1 MMSRSGRRW
10 TTGTIGALLIAGTL
24 ASAQA
29 PGAAVPGASTPG
41 AKPTQPP
48 RDTPAQQ
55 NGDQKTPSGRI
66 RGRVLAADSG
76 RAVKRARVFLSA
88 PELPDGRGTL
98 TDDNGLFDFVELPAG
113 RYSLRVSKAGYVSI
127 SYGQRRPLQAGT
139 PLQLLDGQ
147 QLTSIEMR
155 LPRGSAIAGHLFD
168 ESGDPAVGAMVR
180 AMRYDYAQGA
190 RQLVAAGSAQTDDQG
205 YYRIWGLNPGEYYVN
220 ATVRNFAPFGGR
232 GGGAPVGRGGAAP
245 AFGRGAGFPGGRGAP
260 PPPVDDPEP
269 VGYAPTFYPGVPSV
283 NESRPVTVGLGADAL
298 EIDFGLLLVH
308 TSRVAGHVRNSDNTP
323 ASSGNINLF
332 PEGTPVAR
340 AMNLGSRIEW
350 DGAFSIANV
359 PPGRYTLR
367 ARSDDTDPAEFAMQA
382 ITVSESDVADAV
394 VIVAPGAVIS
404 GTVAFENRSGGR
416 PPDPT
421 QIRLNAPMADFSNL
435 GPNSTARVDK
445 DANFTI
451 RGVPAGEHLIRVQG
465 QPRGWALKS
474 VTVNGREMIDTPI
487 DVRSGRSIDGVT
499 VLFTDRLTEVNGTVT
514 DDHGTPITDY
524 TVLAFPTDA
533 SLWRPMARQI
543 MTARPDQNGKYQ
555 IRGLPPG
562 DYYLAPVDPAQQG
575 EWFESSFLQQHRPS
589 AANVSLGEGDVKTQD
604 FKVRP

>member
-1 MMSRSGRRW
+1 MSAVLA
-10 TTGTIGALLIAGTL
+10 ALLLAGAL

-29 PGAAVPGASTPG
+29 PAVSGPGASTPG
-41 AKPTQPP
+41 ARPTQPP
-48 RDTPAQQ
+48 RDTSAQR

-66 RGRVLAADSG
+66 RGRVLVADSG
-76 RAVKRARVFLSA
+76 RAVKRARVFLNA

-98 TDDNGLFDFVELPAG
+98 TDDNGIFDFVELPAG
-113 RYSLRVSKAGYVSI
+113 RYSLRVSKPGYVSI

-147 QLTSIEMR
+147 QLTSVEMR

-168 ESGDPAVGAMVR
+168 ESGEPAAGAVVR

-205 YYRIWGLNPGEYYVN
+205 YYRIWGLNPGEYYIN

-232 GGGAPVGRGGAAP
+232 GSGAPVGRGGGAP

-260 PPPVDDPEP
+260 LPLPDEPEP
-269 VGYAPTFYPGVPSV
+269 VGYAPTFYPGVPNV
-283 NESRPVTVGLGADAL
+283 NEARPVTVALGADAL

-323 ASSGNINLF
+323 ASSGNISLI
-332 PEGTPVAR
+332 PEGSPVAR

-367 ARSDDTDPAEFAMQA
+367 ARSDDTDPPEFAMQP
-382 ITVSESDVADAV
+382 ITVSEADIADAI
-394 VIVAPGAVIS
+394 VIVAPGATIS
-404 GTVAFENRSGGR
+404 GTVSFENRRGGQ

-421 QIRLNAPMADFSNL
+421 QIRLNAPMADFSNI
-435 GPNSTARVDK
+435 GPNSTARVEK
-445 DANFTI
+445 DAKFTI

-465 QPRGWALKS
+465 APRGWALKS
-474 VTVNGREMIDTPI
+474 VLVSGREAIDTPI
-487 DVRSGRSIDGVT
+487 DVRSGRPIENVM

-514 DDHGTPITDY
+514 DDRDTPITDY

-562 DYYLAPVDPAQQG
+562 DYYLAPIDPAQQG
-575 EWFESSFLQQHRPS
+575 EWFEPAFLERHRPG
-589 AANVSLGEGDVKTQD
+589 AASFSIGEGDVKTQD